1 MQTSVITST
10 DNELPHA
17 DNRADSM
24 GNEDNQEMPA
34 QGMDRAL
41 LEWHGKIGL

>member
-1 MQTSVITST
+1 MLIIVQTVWG
-10 DNELPHA
+10 
-17 DNRADSM
+17 